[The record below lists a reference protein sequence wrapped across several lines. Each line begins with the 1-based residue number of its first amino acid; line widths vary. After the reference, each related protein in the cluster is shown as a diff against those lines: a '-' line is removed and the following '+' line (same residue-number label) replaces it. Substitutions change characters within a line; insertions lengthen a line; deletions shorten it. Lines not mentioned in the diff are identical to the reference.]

1 MTIAMRPF
9 CFVRLSFCLAV
20 FLFCSFQL
28 LSNAFRLFF
37 ESSARFGNVD
47 DHVVDIRYVKTDAR
61 KKYEIESKKT
71 KIVLLYRGYMKKIG
85 EKMIENR
92 NSLEMLR
99 KCS

>member
-1 MTIAMRPF
+1 MRF
-9 CFVRLSFCLAV
+9 DC
-20 FLFCSFQL
+20 
-28 LSNAFRLFF
+28 FF

-71 KIVLLYRGYMKKIG
+71 KIVLLYRGCVKKIG
-85 EKMIENR
+85 GKKIENR

-99 KCS
+99 ECG

>member
-9 CFVRLSFCLAV
+9 FFVRLSFCLAV
-20 FLFCSFQL
+20 FPFCSFQL

-61 KKYEIESKKT
+61 KKYEIEKKDENS
-71 KIVLLYRGYMKKIG
+71 IAIQGVCEKIG
-85 EKMIENR
+85 GKKIENR

-99 KCS
+99 ECG

>member
-9 CFVRLSFCLAV
+9 CFVRLSFCSAA
-20 FLFCSFQL
+20 FPFCSFQL

-47 DHVVDIRYVKTDAR
+47 DHVVDIRYVKIDAR

-85 EKMIENR
+85 EK
-92 NSLEMLR
+92 
-99 KCS
+99 